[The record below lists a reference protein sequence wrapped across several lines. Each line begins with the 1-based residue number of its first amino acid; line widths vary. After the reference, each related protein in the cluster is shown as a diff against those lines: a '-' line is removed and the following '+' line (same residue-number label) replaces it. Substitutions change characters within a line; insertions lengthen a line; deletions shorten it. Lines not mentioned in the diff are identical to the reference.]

1 MQTAETQKVS
11 RLRRRIYALLEG
23 EAADDP
29 QAKLVHAAIVALVL
43 VSVAAVILES
53 VPALDARFALL
64 FRSVELVAGLAFT
77 AEYGL
82 RLWSA
87 PEHPPFRR
95 ETPARARWRFATS
108 PAMLV
113 DLIAVLPFLLT
124 LFAPEDFKVLL
135 IFRLI
140 RFFKLARYS
149 PGMRSLMEAIVE
161 ERRALLAC
169 LVIICGLM
177 IVAAAAMHMVEG
189 TAQPDKFGS
198 IPESMWW
205 AIITLTTVGYGDAYP
220 VTPLGKVVAGITAL
234 CGLVML
240 ALPVGI
246 VATAFSD
253 VIRRR
258 EFVVTLA
265 MVARLPLFAR
275 LDSQSIAELLPVMRS
290 RMAEAGETI
299 CRRGVHEDC
308 MYMVVS
314 GRVEEFISG
323 RRIMLVEGQGF
334 AEEAVLDDSPCSC
347 TVRAL
352 ERTRLLALD
361 RHDFQALMEREPHLK
376 AEIEAALNARR
387 FQGRA

>member
-1 MQTAETQKVS
+1 MAGDATPTVS

-23 EAADDP
+23 ETADDP
-29 QAKLVHAAIVALVL
+29 RARLVHASIVALVL

-53 VPALDARFALL
+53 VPSLAQRYERL
-64 FRSVELVAGLAFT
+64 FLAVELVAGVAFT
-77 AEYGL
+77 VEYVL

-87 PEHPPFRR
+87 VEHPPLRR
-95 ETPARARWRFATS
+95 ETPVRARWRFATA

-113 DLIAVLPFLLT
+113 DLIAILPFLLSVI
-124 LFAPEDFKVLL
+124 APDEFKVLL

-149 PGMRSLMEAIVE
+149 RDALADGGRG
-161 ERRALLAC
+161 RRAPRAARLPRHHLRPDD
-169 LVIICGLM
+169 
-177 IVAAAAMHMVEG
+177 VAAAAMHLVEG
-189 TAQPDKFGS
+189 AAQPEKFGS

-205 AIITLTTVGYGDAYP
+205 AIITLTTVGYGDAFP
-220 VTPLGKVVAGITAL
+220 ITPLGKLVAGVTAMF
-234 CGLVML
+234 GLVML

-265 MVARLPLFAR
+265 MLARLPLFAR
-275 LDSQSIAELLPVMRS
+275 LDSQAIAELLPVMRS
-290 RMAEAGETI
+290 RMAEPGETI
-299 CRRGVHEDC
+299 CRRGAHEDC
-308 MYMVVS
+308 MFLVVS
-314 GRVEEFISG
+314 GRVEEFMAG
-323 RRIMLVEGQGF
+323 RRILLQEGHAF
-334 AEEAVLDDSPCSC
+334 AEEAVLDDGPCAC

-361 RHDFQALMEREPHLK
+361 RHDFQSLLERAPHLK
-376 AEIEAALNARR
+376 AEIETTLAARR
-387 FQGRA
+387 AQLRS